1 MLSIIKY
8 IYDFELKDE
17 LWSGALDTLR
27 IIIENDKL
35 PELMNLL
42 GELYPEPVEITTI
55 NDLLWFEDG
64 FIYEQLGLMIGEKEI
79 GDINSFT
86 R

>member
-17 LWSGALDTLR
+17 LWSAALDTLKV
-27 IIIENDKL
+27 IMGNDKL
-35 PELMNLL
+35 PDLMNLL
-42 GELYPEPVEITTI
+42 QELYPEPVEITTI
-55 NDLLWFEDG
+55 NDLLWFDDDLV
-64 FIYEQLGLMIGEKEI
+64 YEQLGLVTNDKEI